1 MEEEEYLPLLKN
13 KKTLYMEETDNLLQ
27 SRKREM
33 ASDLYGIVENLKSKK
48 NITEFIESKID
59 YLDNTKLFYSDIND
73 NKNSCIL
80 FFIIK
85 IVGFFFLTTY
95 LIGIFQLIGIKDSL
109 EEETFDSI
117 IFFFKGNREN
127 NTFTFYQKL
136 YSNNTKKLPGLTLF
150 LLCLFY
156 LR

>member
-1 MEEEEYLPLLKN
+1 MEEEYLPLLKN

-85 IVGFFFLTTY
+85 IIGFFFLTTY

-117 IFFFKGNREN
+117 IFFLKEIEIITLLLFIKNYIQIIQRN
-127 NTFTFYQKL
+127 YQDL
-136 YSNNTKKLPGLTLF
+136 HYF